1 MKGVFAKFLA
11 AALLLCPLAVPAQ
24 TVNGS
29 FESNT
34 SDPGAFWLTLSTGS
48 TVIDGWTIDG
58 SIDYIGG
65 WWPAA
70 DGTKS
75 LDMSGLTAGQVSQ
88 TIPTLPG
95 ATYAVSFFM
104 SGNPDG
110 EPWVKEL
117 TVTADGAQP
126 EVFSYDVLLAGNS
139 RSDMK
144 WEQNQY
150 LFVAEGESTLLTFT
164 SGAFTVYGPTLDNIQ
179 VLTGVCHRNF
189 GKKGQKTLMIS
200 PHALRAHLDHG
211 DTPDPCAE

>member
-1 MKGVFAKFLA
+1 MKGLFAMFLVS
-11 AALLLCPLAVPAQ
+11 ALLLCPPASEAQ
-24 TVNGS
+24 TTNGS

-34 SDPGAFWLTLSTGS
+34 SDPGAFWLTLGTGS

-126 EVFSYDVLLAGNS
+126 QTFSYDVLLAGNS
-139 RSDMK
+139 RSDMR
-144 WEQNQY
+144 WESHQY
-150 LFVAEGESTLLTFT
+150 LFVATGELTELAFT
-164 SGAFTVYGPTLDNIQ
+164 SGAFTFFGPTLDDVQ
-179 VLTGVCHRNF
+179 VVTGVCHRNF
-189 GKKGQKTLMIS
+189 GRKGQKTLMIS
-200 PHALRAHLDHG
+200 PYALAAHLEHG
-211 DTPDPCAE
+211 DTPGPCSE